1 LFHERAERTERRG
14 LGTADQDAGGEDED
28 AAEADLERGG
38 EGRSFH
44 VAVANPGDDA
54 EFDDDDGDGGGER
67 GAEAGDE
74 ERERVADAAER
85 GHEAADEAAHPGMA
99 ATGEAAI
106 VGEGF
111 SETHADAGADG
122 RGEADQESVPRA
134 VGGESGGEDGGK
146 GRNRTV
152 HQAGKAG
159 LDDLQDEKAAVG
171 GLFLRAGGRL
181 ELVLGELFGAVFVA
195 ALLLATIAK
204 LPVDFVAAHL
214 PAFDTDSNDLGLN
227 AIFGAFALASA
238 AWFGARRAV
247 LTTYHVSRRNP
258 EQVRAA
264 WAVVGGI
271 GLLAFVL
278 FVYSGQQTLLA
289 VAAELSIPTAFV
301 IGAIKSDWKSHIHLP
316 LWAILSIVVLSVV
329 LPVMLLIPVS
339 TNGGSSGGPLPEPLQ
354 TGPSAAEIAYDRV
367 APLWGSNSGEV
378 LGADSGTIEQQSK
391 FDMRYS
397 QLNGPA
403 LNQFSNIR
411 LEVWHG
417 TSLPKDEA
425 AYDPELVPDP
435 SYGAPFLSRSLS
447 PTADGH
453 LQIHLDLSKVRANQW
468 VIFVTAT
475 GPDGHRYRLNYP
487 ESFWSTFHGT
497 AWDWLAASD

>member
-1 LFHERAERTERRG
+1 
-14 LGTADQDAGGEDED
+14 
-28 AAEADLERGG
+28 
-38 EGRSFH
+38 
-44 VAVANPGDDA
+44 
-54 EFDDDDGDGGGER
+54 
-67 GAEAGDE
+67 
-74 ERERVADAAER
+74 
-85 GHEAADEAAHPGMA
+85 
-99 ATGEAAI
+99 
-106 VGEGF
+106 
-111 SETHADAGADG
+111 
-122 RGEADQESVPRA
+122 
-134 VGGESGGEDGGK
+134 
-146 GRNRTV
+146 
-152 HQAGKAG
+152 
-159 LDDLQDEKAAVG
+159 
-171 GLFLRAGGRL
+171 
-181 ELVLGELFGAVFVA
+181 
-195 ALLLATIAK
+195 
-204 LPVDFVAAHL
+204 
-214 PAFDTDSNDLGLN
+214 
-227 AIFGAFALASA
+227 
-238 AWFGARRAV
+238 
-247 LTTYHVSRRNP
+247 
-258 EQVRAA
+258 
-264 WAVVGGI
+264 
-271 GLLAFVL
+271 
-278 FVYSGQQTLLA
+278 
-289 VAAELSIPTAFV
+289 
-301 IGAIKSDWKSHIHLP
+301 

>member
-1 LFHERAERTERRG
+1 MRRRRKTAGPETPGASPHELPELPAAAADFLDELDADLLLPDRDRIRIHEELTAHLEDSIASLMAEGLDEERA
-14 LGTADQDAGGEDED
+14 
-28 AAEADLERGG
+28 AAEAIARLGRPEALARDLEAARRTTRRLLAGAAGG
-38 EGRSFH
+38 VFQAGVGALWGLIVGYLALLL
-44 VAVANPGDDA
+44 VAV
-54 EFDDDDGDGGGER
+54 
-67 GAEAGDE
+67 
-74 ERERVADAAER
+74 
-85 GHEAADEAAHPGMA
+85 
-99 ATGEAAI
+99 
-106 VGEGF
+106 
-111 SETHADAGADG
+111 
-122 RGEADQESVPRA
+122 
-134 VGGESGGEDGGK
+134 
-146 GRNRTV
+146 
-152 HQAGKAG
+152 
-159 LDDLQDEKAAVG
+159 L
-171 GLFLRAGGRL
+171 
-181 ELVLGELFGAVFVA
+181 A

-204 LPVDFVAAHL
+204 PPVDFLAAHL

-227 AIFGAFALASA
+227 AVFGAFVLVSA

-247 LTTYHVSRRNP
+247 LTTYQVSRRNP

-264 WAVVGGI
+264 WAAVGGI
-271 GLLAFVL
+271 GLLGFIL
-278 FVYSGQQTLLA
+278 FVYSGQQTWLA
-289 VAAELSIPTAFV
+289 LVAELCIPPAFV
-301 IGAIKSDWKSHIHLP
+301 LGALKFDWKSHIHLP
-316 LWAILSIVVLSVV
+316 LWATLSIVVLSVA
-329 LPVMLLIPVS
+329 LPVMLLIPAS
-339 TNGGSSGGPLPEPLQ
+339 SSGGSGGGPLLEPLQ

-378 LGADSGTIEQQSK
+378 LGADSGTIEQQSQ

>member
-1 LFHERAERTERRG
+1 MRGMWNTARSDTPGASPDELPDLPVAAADFLDELDAYILLPDRDRIHIHEELAAHLEDSIASLMAEGLDEERA
-14 LGTADQDAGGEDED
+14 
-28 AAEADLERGG
+28 AAEAIARLGRPEALARDLEAARRTTRRLLAGAAGG
-38 EGRSFH
+38 VFQAGVGALWGLIVGYLTLLL
-44 VAVANPGDDA
+44 VAV
-54 EFDDDDGDGGGER
+54 
-67 GAEAGDE
+67 
-74 ERERVADAAER
+74 
-85 GHEAADEAAHPGMA
+85 
-99 ATGEAAI
+99 
-106 VGEGF
+106 
-111 SETHADAGADG
+111 
-122 RGEADQESVPRA
+122 
-134 VGGESGGEDGGK
+134 
-146 GRNRTV
+146 
-152 HQAGKAG
+152 
-159 LDDLQDEKAAVG
+159 
-171 GLFLRAGGRL
+171 
-181 ELVLGELFGAVFVA
+181 VA